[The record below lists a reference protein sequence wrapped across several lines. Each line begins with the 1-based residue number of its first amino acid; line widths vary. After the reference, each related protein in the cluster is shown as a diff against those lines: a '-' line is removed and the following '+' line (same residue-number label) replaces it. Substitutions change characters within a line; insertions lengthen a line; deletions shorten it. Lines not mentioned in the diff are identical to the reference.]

1 MSRALLILS
10 MSLFLATIV
19 RAQEAPTDFLT
30 NKENGICHGGVTDPT
45 QAGRDLVS
53 EAYKLGVAAAGLPFT
68 TGPDREAPVG
78 IDPVRLEVCIPFV
91 QTIAAVVD
99 VVRKLQPM
107 TYSMGYC
114 ATGAAEDC
122 VRGLY
127 KSLGIDTYASIYFPA
142 RVVPW
147 TTASSAPSWQEQV
160 DTLFGEYPLTITS
173 TGDITQVTVGDESS
187 LRPIGEL
194 PSLIQ
199 PSSLKQPSLGLG
211 NANGVIYAVPKPVLI
226 DPQVK
231 AAIEKDTQVFLDL
244 LSKKA
249 SKADLYTGDA
259 SLMFDLPVP
268 TLLTGNTQIDG
279 FWKDTSLSVVT
290 FASTQY
296 LGVPGIDAANALKI
310 LQVSTVSG
318 TLAAR
323 QFTGK
328 RIVLWVPR
336 SNPQIMREWWIS
348 NVQP

>member
-1 MSRALLILS
+1 
-10 MSLFLATIV
+10 MSLLLAPIIH
-19 RAQEAPTDFLT
+19 AQEAPTDFLT
-30 NKENGICHGGVTDPT
+30 TKENAICHGGVIDPT

-53 EAYKLGVAAAGLPFT
+53 EAYNRGVAAAGLPFT

-78 IDPVRLEVCIPFV
+78 MDPVRSEVCIPFV

-99 VVRKLQPM
+99 GLRKLPPM

-122 VRGLY
+122 VKGLY
-127 KSLGIDTYASIYFPA
+127 TSLGIGIYASIYFPA
-142 RVVPW
+142 RVAPW
-147 TTASSAPSWQEQV
+147 TTAWSAPSRQEQAA
-160 DTLFGEYPLTITS
+160 TLFGEYPLTIKG
-173 TGDITQVTVGDESS
+173 TGDISQVTVGDEYT

-194 PSLIQ
+194 PPLI
-199 PSSLKQPSLGLG
+199 QPSLGLE
-211 NANGVIYAVPKPVLI
+211 NANGVIYAVPKPIPI
-226 DPQVK
+226 DSQVK
-231 AAIEKDTQVFLDL
+231 AAIERDTQMFLDL

-249 SKADLYTGDA
+249 AKADFYAGDA

-279 FWKDTSLSVVT
+279 FWKDTSLSAVT

-296 LGVPGIDAANALKI
+296 LGVPGTDAGNALKI

-318 TLAAR
+318 TLAAQ

-328 RIVLWVPR
+328 RIVLWVP
-336 SNPQIMREWWIS
+336 STNPKIIREWWTS

>member
-1 MSRALLILS
+1 
-10 MSLFLATIV
+10 
-19 RAQEAPTDFLT
+19 
-30 NKENGICHGGVTDPT
+30 
-45 QAGRDLVS
+45 
-53 EAYKLGVAAAGLPFT
+53 
-68 TGPDREAPVG
+68 
-78 IDPVRLEVCIPFV
+78 
-91 QTIAAVVD
+91 
-99 VVRKLQPM
+99 
-107 TYSMGYC
+107 
-114 ATGAAEDC
+114 
-122 VRGLY
+122 
-127 KSLGIDTYASIYFPA
+127 
-142 RVVPW
+142 
-147 TTASSAPSWQEQV
+147 
-160 DTLFGEYPLTITS
+160 LFGEYPLTITS